1 MCRAEIWLSIL
12 DSFPKRPEIHDDV
25 APCLLEMLLNVPHDL
40 ILCHPKTYNF
50 SHFKVR
56 FCALPAWGR
65 KIELF
70 LFTAS
75 NSLFN
80 VLLQCKLF
88 GATPAFT
95 VQQGRHHFSV
105 TLNCHL
111 NPVSHCWHSFSSGLF
126 SSVLLLRFSFSLFCR
141 DLIIFLCNL
150 TCTWMGS
157 NYMPVPLY

>member
-1 MCRAEIWLSIL
+1 MSVRDAIECSPQSDPTYCVIQKHTTFPIL
-12 DSFPKRPEIHDDV
+12 KLDFVR
-25 APCLLEMLLNVPHDL
+25 CLLEAG
-40 ILCHPKTYNF
+40 KSNF
-50 SHFKVR
+50 
-56 FCALPAWGR
+56 
-65 KIELF
+65 F

-88 GATPAFT
+88 GATPALT

-141 DLIIFLCNL
+141 DLIIFLRNL
-150 TCTWMGS
+150 TCTWMGAIICLS
-157 NYMPVPLY
+157 PCINSG